1 MAEER
6 KLNIQEVS
14 DKILK
19 ALQDGYSD
27 YEIDQALIQGYPQLL
42 NKGSYDKTGEY
53 IPGAGYREFLL
64 EVEREKRPRGT
75 TRYYANVAHNFL
87 DTATFGLGK
96 RLAALLVSARDGSDY
111 DEVWNKLTEEENKF
125 AEIRG
130 TDATVSTIGGAFT
143 PGPQMVAKA
152 GYNIINKIPFLGKM
166 LKPKAGETVK
176 NIGKETVKSVPVGMG
191 ESLLYTAGTSG
202 SMEEF
207 KDRAGPEALTTGVGS
222 AALTPIMMGVGKGL
236 GAGARFAKSKI
247 SGEELP
253 PGVSRTDDDRA
264 LEILSNARKAGHS
277 DEEILAEIERVRQ
290 IDPDLAD
297 RLTQMDV
304 AGDSFLPPT
313 MAAAQKP
320 GKSFAESAK
329 NIKPFI
335 REQVERLQKFSAKT
349 LLKSESVAEFRAKR
363 KAARLKAGSE
373 YNKLWQPKVSEG
385 LRRRRLTDPEGI
397 PSEIEKTARL
407 NIDTNKKT
415 TVVFDEGSESVTLAE
430 ILDPN
435 KPTVQAAMAAAQKLA
450 DEARVILPPPG
461 SNHFDAEHLHFI
473 KMGYDQVLTKFGD
486 EGLSGT
492 MRVEANKNLKRLV
505 SLMDNHIPGYKKTR
519 NNYAV
524 PTAEN
529 RAFTEGYNAMKNSI
543 ADEKLPEMM
552 EVKFKE
558 FSGHEKE
565 AYKAGAANFLEQL
578 IEQGMDSLSMTNKG
592 RKLSQISLIK
602 KIRGIWGDEI
612 ADKYK
617 DFMEQHAE
625 MLLKRAEVS
634 PLTGS
639 LTAARQEANK
649 VLDFTE
655 APGQAV
661 PLSTNEALRAGMNR
675 APDTQS
681 TEEMSRGAA
690 EALTPRLTL
699 PGGDQIMKNQADIV
713 AWEKLQRMKERA
725 QAARRGAVPG
735 MLSPMAQPL
744 SDQYGPQ

>member
-1 MAEER
+1 
-6 KLNIQEVS
+6 
-14 DKILK
+14 
-19 ALQDGYSD
+19 
-27 YEIDQALIQGYPQLL
+27 
-42 NKGSYDKTGEY
+42 
-53 IPGAGYREFLL
+53 
-64 EVEREKRPRGT
+64 
-75 TRYYANVAHNFL
+75 
-87 DTATFGLGK
+87 
-96 RLAALLVSARDGSDY
+96 
-111 DEVWNKLTEEENKF
+111 
-125 AEIRG
+125 
-130 TDATVSTIGGAFT
+130 
-143 PGPQMVAKA
+143 MVAKA